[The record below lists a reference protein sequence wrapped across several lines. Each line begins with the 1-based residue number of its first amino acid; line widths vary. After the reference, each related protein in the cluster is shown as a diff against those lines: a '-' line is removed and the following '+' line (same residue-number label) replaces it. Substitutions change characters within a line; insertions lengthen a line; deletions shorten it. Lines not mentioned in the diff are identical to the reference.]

1 MWVVV
6 CAFAC
11 DPLLTHTH
19 TGPDSCSFFCLV
31 PLYVMWYLACGAR
44 RTNTHIH
51 RWFVRE
57 RVAQRIP
64 LESAQK
70 PPPLKKG
77 RSITQHMDKS
87 EGNQTR
93 GLLGCCWKCFPHTKG
108 RKKKRGEESY
118 YIVEEYYIGKR
129 EGGEKERTLFI
140 ELPTISKMDA
150 PVQDL
155 MAGAATF
162 FCTDFSG

>member
-1 MWVVV
+1 
-6 CAFAC
+6 
-11 DPLLTHTH
+11 
-19 TGPDSCSFFCLV
+19 
-31 PLYVMWYLACGAR
+31 
-44 RTNTHIH
+44 
-51 RWFVRE
+51 
-57 RVAQRIP
+57 
-64 LESAQK
+64 
-70 PPPLKKG
+70 
-77 RSITQHMDKS
+77 MDKS

-150 PVQDL
+150 PVQHL
-155 MAGAATF
+155 IWLELPLSFVQIFRGKRMLSSFWRVCVSTMII
-162 FCTDFSG
+162 